1 MSIECKK
8 TPLSTEKG
16 KKDLMP
22 VVYDK
27 GPFVRTKIFDVSRII
42 VLCFIQRSNVTLVYR
57 FSSRHYLR
65 IE

>member
-1 MSIECKK
+1 VSDPYLMSIECKK

-22 VVYDK
+22 VVYDD

-42 VLCFIQRSNVTLVYR
+42 VLC
-57 FSSRHYLR
+57 
-65 IE
+65 